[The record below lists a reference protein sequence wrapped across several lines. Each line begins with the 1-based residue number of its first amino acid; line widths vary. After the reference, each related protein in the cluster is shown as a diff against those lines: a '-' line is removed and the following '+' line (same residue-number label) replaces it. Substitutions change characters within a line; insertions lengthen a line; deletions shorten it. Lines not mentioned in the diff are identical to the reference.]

1 MVTKASKKSLLDAYE
16 FDGYKTGRFAK
27 GKFGDKHA
35 LVLPLIRRSKKVSA
49 HNVEDFIEA
58 DTIVRPR
65 LFATCPVAPGE
76 SISNL
81 RFGVFAAEILVR

>member
-1 MVTKASKKSLLDAYE
+1 MVTKASKKSLLDAYQ

-49 HNVEDFIEA
+49 HNAESFIAA
-58 DTIVRPR
+58 DTIARPR

-76 SISNL
+76 FTWSS